1 MGIGLEAIEGLR
13 DAVQGC
19 LGMAFGFLEISK
31 ISVLDPDIV
40 GVVGFVGA
48 LAYVWRHLHDR
59 YLFAIQ
65 ILAKMVR
72 R

>member
-1 MGIGLEAIEGLR
+1 
-13 DAVQGC
+13 
-19 LGMAFGFLEISK
+19 MAFGFLEISK